1 MSGIKGKSGRKKKFS
16 RAIHEY
22 LDQHKGN
29 IPEYLAE
36 LHTQALAVQLKSAI
50 CPKCRHNFTIEVRGG
65 GNFMAL
71 QWFLDHY
78 YGKAPQSIDIK
89 SKSIVVTGEQLSELL
104 PLLLQHDEQLLLE
117 AGTTQSS
124 DDTSEAEAE
133 PETQ

>member
-1 MSGIKGKSGRKKKFS
+1 MAGTKGHSGRPKKFT

-22 LDQHKGN
+22 LDQHKRN
-29 IPEYLAE
+29 IPEYLSE
-36 LHTQALAVQLKSAI
+36 LHAQAIATANMNVV
-50 CPKCRHNFTIEVRGG
+50 CPSCKLPFKIEVKGG

-78 YGKAPQSIDIK
+78 YGKAPQSLDIK
-89 SKSIVVTGEQLSELL
+89 TKSIVITGEQLSELL

-117 AGTTQSS
+117 SGTSKPDS
-124 DDTSEAEAE
+124 DTSEAEAE